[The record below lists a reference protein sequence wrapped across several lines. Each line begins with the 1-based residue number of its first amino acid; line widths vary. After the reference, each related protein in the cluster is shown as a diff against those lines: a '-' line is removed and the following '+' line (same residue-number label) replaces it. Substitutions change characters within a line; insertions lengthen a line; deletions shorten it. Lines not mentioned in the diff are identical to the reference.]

1 MPTISVWQKYFLK
14 SNSRYLRDAS
24 NFRVLDAFY
33 TGIKLQLLYQDHN
46 LSPQKNLTVSF
57 HYLLPFYFYQQLRW
71 VINCSTK
78 GFEYYGS
85 YSMRTSKLPSPA
97 GWDDILEQED
107 SSPPLCVLYW
117 QPHAGVTDGVYF
129 ARSCHF
135 RHGPAAPRL
144 PPHLQT
150 PRGGLHGHHLCPD
163 IDKKNHLTL

>member
-14 SNSRYLRDAS
+14 SSSRYLRDAS
-24 NFRVLDAFY
+24 NFIVLNAFY
-33 TGIKLQLLYQDHN
+33 TGIKLQLIA
-46 LSPQKNLTVSF
+46 LSRSQFVTIKIFNSF
-57 HYLLPFYFYQQLRW
+57 VHYLLPFYFYQQLRY
-71 VINCSTK
+71 VNNCSTK

-85 YSMRTSKLPSPA
+85 CNMRTSKLPSPA
-97 GWDDILEQED
+97 GWGDTLKQED

-117 QPHAGVTDGVYF
+117 QPHVGVTDGVYF

-150 PRGGLHGHHLCPD
+150 PRGG
-163 IDKKNHLTL
+163 